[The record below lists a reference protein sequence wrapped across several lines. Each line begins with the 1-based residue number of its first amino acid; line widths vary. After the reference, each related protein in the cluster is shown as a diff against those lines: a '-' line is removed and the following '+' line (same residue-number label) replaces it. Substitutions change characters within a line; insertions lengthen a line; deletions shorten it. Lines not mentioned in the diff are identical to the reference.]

1 MLQGDDSLRPKILPR
16 DRPQPYDIMESEVV
30 PLTQDFKREQPSAND
45 EKSTYY
51 ETSGKM
57 TERAILVGVG
67 DDRERID
74 IEYSMHELA
83 ELVKAADAKV
93 VGTTVQNKRVIDV
106 ATYIG
111 SGKVLEVKQLAE
123 ANEANVIVFND
134 ELSGSQIRNLE
145 AEIGLKVIDRTNL
158 ILDIFARRAQSR
170 TSKLQVELAQ
180 LGYRLPRLTGY
191 GNALSRTGGGIGT
204 RGPGEQ
210 KLEIDK
216 RRIRE
221 RISDIRHELKEETKV
236 RETQK
241 AGRQRGGEPL
251 VALVGYTNAG
261 KSSVMNRMLMMTA
274 PDGES
279 SQPGSLGA
287 SGEDSVKRVFEKDM
301 LFATLDT
308 FHRRVAFEDNKAMVL
323 VDTVG
328 FVSKLPHK
336 LVEAFKATLEEVRD
350 ADLLLHVVDV
360 TNENVHNQIAITE
373 EVLRELEA
381 YGKPTLLLLNK
392 IDLLEASA
400 AASDESEPLMLKSG
414 LFDGYEALRIS
425 ARTGEGF
432 DALIERIRGKVFRSH
447 VRVHML
453 IPYAEGA
460 VYSYLCDHH
469 HVSKTE
475 YLADGSLIDVEL
487 DAKDYQKYKRFEV
500 RPDGSPLTGSGTGEA
515 SSDAS
520 SEAGNRH
527 E

>member
-1 MLQGDDSLRPKILPR
+1 MN
-16 DRPQPYDIMESEVV
+16 
-30 PLTQDFKREQPSAND
+30 QDNPIIKEKE
-45 EKSTYY
+45 EKSSTYF
-51 ETSGKM
+51 ETSGSL
-57 TERAILVGVG
+57 TERAVLVGVG
-67 DDRERID
+67 DDREEID
-74 IEYSMHELA
+74 IEYSMHELE
-83 ELVKAADAKV
+83 ELVMAAGAEV
-93 VGTTVQNKRVIDV
+93 VGSTVQNKRIIDV

-111 SGKVLEVKQLAE
+111 SGKVQEVKQLAE
-123 ANEANVIVFND
+123 ANEANIIVFND

-145 AEIGLKVIDRTNL
+145 GDIGLKVIDRTAL

-170 TSKLQVELAQ
+170 TSKLQIELAQ

-261 KSSVMNRMLMMTA
+261 KSSVMNRMLEMVVGGPSA
-274 PDGES
+274 GGIEKS
-279 SQPGSLGA
+279 GGSQSGGSGQ
-287 SGEDSVKRVFEKDM
+287 GDSVKRVFEKDM

-308 FHRRVAFEDNKAMVL
+308 YHRRVEFEDNKAMVL

-373 EVLRELEA
+373 KVLRELDA
-381 YGKPTLLLLNK
+381 FGKPTLLLLNK
-392 IDLLEASA
+392 IDLLSPEAHDTVLVPKA
-400 AASDESEPLMLKSG
+400 G

-425 ARTGEGF
+425 AKTGEGF
-432 DALIERIRGKVFRSH
+432 DALFETLRGKIFRGH

-453 IPYAEGA
+453 IPYAEGG

-469 HVSKTE
+469 HVMQTE
-475 YLADGSLIDVEL
+475 YVEAGTLIEVEL
-487 DAKDYQKYKRFEV
+487 DAKDYQRYKRFEV
-500 RPDGSPLTGSGTGEA
+500 KADGSPMVSSTSA
-515 SSDAS
+515 SSAEVD
-520 SEAGNRH
+520 ED

>member
-1 MLQGDDSLRPKILPR
+1 MN
-16 DRPQPYDIMESEVV
+16 
-30 PLTQDFKREQPSAND
+30 QDNTNVKEREDKN
-45 EKSTYY
+45 STYF
-51 ETSGKM
+51 ETSGSL
-57 TERAILVGVG
+57 TERAILVGLG
-67 DDRERID
+67 DDREEID
-74 IEYSMHELA
+74 IEYSMHELE
-83 ELVKAADAKV
+83 ELVMAADAEV
-93 VGTTVQNKRVIDV
+93 VGSTVQNKRIIDV

-111 SGKVLEVKQLAE
+111 SGKVQEVKQLAE

-145 AEIGLKVIDRTNL
+145 GEIGLKVIDRTAL

-170 TSKLQVELAQ
+170 TSKLQIELAQ

-261 KSSVMNRMLMMTA
+261 KSSVMNRMLEMVVKGPSA
-274 PDGES
+274 GGSEKSGGSQDG
-279 SQPGSLGA
+279 SQDQG
-287 SGEDSVKRVFEKDM
+287 DSVKRVFEKDM

-308 FHRRVAFEDNKAMVL
+308 YHRRVEFEDNKAMVL

-373 EVLRELEA
+373 KVLRELDA
-381 YGKPTLLLLNK
+381 FGKPTLLLLNK
-392 IDLLEASA
+392 IDLLSTEDHDTVMVPRAG
-400 AASDESEPLMLKSG
+400 M
-414 LFDGYEALRIS
+414 FDGYEALRIS

-432 DALIERIRGKVFRSH
+432 DTLFETLRGKVFRGH

-453 IPYAEGA
+453 IPYSEGA

-469 HVSKTE
+469 HVMQTE
-475 YLADGSLIDVEL
+475 YVEAGTLIEVEL
-487 DAKDYQKYKRFEV
+487 DSKDYQRYKRFEV
-500 RPDGSPLTGSGTGEA
+500 RPDGLPAPGSGVRE
-515 SSDAS
+515 D
-520 SEAGNRH
+520 E
-527 E
+527 

>member
-1 MLQGDDSLRPKILPR
+1 MN
-16 DRPQPYDIMESEVV
+16 
-30 PLTQDFKREQPSAND
+30 QDNPIVKEKE
-45 EKSTYY
+45 EKSSTYF
-51 ETSGKM
+51 ETSGSL

-67 DDRERID
+67 DDREEID
-74 IEYSMHELA
+74 IEYSMHELE
-83 ELVKAADAKV
+83 ELVMAAGAEV
-93 VGTTVQNKRVIDV
+93 VGSTVQNKRIIDV

-111 SGKVLEVKQLAE
+111 SGKVQEVKQLAE
-123 ANEANVIVFND
+123 ANEANIIVFND

-145 AEIGLKVIDRTNL
+145 GDIGLKVIDRTAL

-170 TSKLQVELAQ
+170 TSKLQIELAQ

-261 KSSVMNRMLMMTA
+261 KSSVMNRMLEMVVGGPSA
-274 PDGES
+274 GSFEKRGG
-279 SQPGSLGA
+279 SQGGSQGGGPGQG
-287 SGEDSVKRVFEKDM
+287 DSVKRVFEKDM

-308 FHRRVAFEDNKAMVL
+308 YHRRVEFEDNKAMVL

-373 EVLRELEA
+373 RVLRELDA
-381 YGKPTLLLLNK
+381 VGKPTLLLLNK
-392 IDLLEASA
+392 IDLLAPEDHDTVLVPKA
-400 AASDESEPLMLKSG
+400 G

-425 ARTGEGF
+425 AKTGEGF
-432 DALIERIRGKVFRSH
+432 DALFETLRGKIFRGH

-469 HVSKTE
+469 HVMQTE
-475 YLADGSLIDVEL
+475 YVEAGTLIEVEL
-487 DAKDYQKYKRFEV
+487 DAKDYQRYKRFEV
-500 RPDGSPLTGSGTGEA
+500 KADGSPMVTSTPSPEV
-515 SSDAS
+515 SD
-520 SEAGNRH
+520 H

>member
-1 MLQGDDSLRPKILPR
+1 MN
-16 DRPQPYDIMESEVV
+16 
-30 PLTQDFKREQPSAND
+30 QDQSNEKMTTTS
-45 EKSTYY
+45 EKSTYF
-51 ETSGKM
+51 ETSDSL
-57 TERAILVGVG
+57 TERAILVGLG
-67 DDRERID
+67 DDREEID
-74 IEYSMHELA
+74 IEYSMHELE
-83 ELVKAADAKV
+83 ELVMAAEAEV
-93 VGTTVQNKRVIDV
+93 VGSTVQNKRVIDV

-111 SGKVLEVKQLAE
+111 SGKVQEVKELAE
-123 ANEANVIVFND
+123 ANDANVIVFND

-145 AEIGLKVIDRTNL
+145 GEIGLKVIDRTAL

-170 TSKLQVELAQ
+170 TSKLQIELAQ

-261 KSSVMNRMLMMTA
+261 KSSVMNRMLTLVQKGPSAGA
-274 PDGES
+274 PALEKGEGSHKKDAANQDGS
-279 SQPGSLGA
+279 NQ
-287 SGEDSVKRVFEKDM
+287 DDNVKRVFEKDM

-308 FHRRVAFEDNKAMVL
+308 YHRRVEFEDNKAMVL

-336 LVEAFKATLEEVRD
+336 LVEAFKATLEEVHD

-360 TNENVHNQIAITE
+360 TNENVHNQISITE
-373 EVLRELEA
+373 KVLRELDA
-381 YGKPTLLLLNK
+381 FGKPTLLLLNK
-392 IDLLEASA
+392 IDLLAPEDQVNDTVMVPKAG
-400 AASDESEPLMLKSG
+400 M
-414 LFDGYEALRIS
+414 FDGYEALRIS

-432 DALIERIRGKVFRSH
+432 DELVEKIRSKVFRGH

-460 VYSYLCDHH
+460 VYSYLCDNH

-475 YLADGSLIDVEL
+475 YVESGSLIEVEL
-487 DAKDYQKYKRFEV
+487 DVKDYQRYKRFEV
-500 RPDGSPLTGSGTGEA
+500 RPDGSPMVPEHTTPA
-515 SSDAS
+515 VSSD
-520 SEAGNRH
+520 E
-527 E
+527 

>member
-1 MLQGDDSLRPKILPR
+1 MNQDQSNPS
-16 DRPQPYDIMESEVV
+16 SEKHS
-30 PLTQDFKREQPSAND
+30 TTT
-45 EKSTYY
+45 EKNTYF
-51 ETSGKM
+51 ETSGSL
-57 TERAILVGVG
+57 TERAILVGLG
-67 DDRERID
+67 DDREEID
-74 IEYSMHELA
+74 IEYSMHELE
-83 ELVKAADAKV
+83 ELVKAADAEV
-93 VGTTVQNKRVIDV
+93 VGSTVQNKRVIDV

-111 SGKVLEVKQLAE
+111 SGKVQEVKQLAE
-123 ANEANVIVFND
+123 ANDANVIVFND

-145 AEIGLKVIDRTNL
+145 AEIGLKVIDRTAL

-170 TSKLQVELAQ
+170 TSKLQIELAQ

-261 KSSVMNRMLMMTA
+261 KSSVMNRMLTLVQGGPSA
-274 PDGES
+274 GASVLEKAGSQQKDGS
-279 SQPGSLGA
+279 SQA
-287 SGEDSVKRVFEKDM
+287 EDGVKRVFEKDM

-308 FHRRVAFEDNKAMVL
+308 YHRRVEFEDNKAMVL

-336 LVEAFKATLEEVRD
+336 LVEAFKATLEEVHD

-360 TNENVHNQIAITE
+360 TNENVHNQVAITE
-373 EVLRELEA
+373 KVLRELDA

-392 IDLLEASA
+392 IDLLAPEDHDTVMVPKA
-400 AASDESEPLMLKSG
+400 G
-414 LFDGYEALRIS
+414 LFDGYEALRVS

-432 DALIERIRGKVFRSH
+432 DALIEKLRSKIFRGH
-447 VRVHML
+447 VKVHML

-460 VYSYLCDHH
+460 VYSYLCDNH
-469 HVSKTE
+469 HVSSTE
-475 YLADGSLIDVEL
+475 YVESGSLIEVEL
-487 DAKDYQKYKRFEV
+487 DAKDYQRYKRFEV
-500 RPDGSPLTGSGTGEA
+500 RPDGSPMVTQDHNA
-515 SSDAS
+515 SVSTD
-520 SEAGNRH
+520 E
-527 E
+527 

>member
-1 MLQGDDSLRPKILPR
+1 MNQDQSNQFNLS
-16 DRPQPYDIMESEVV
+16 SEKQAA
-30 PLTQDFKREQPSAND
+30 TT
-45 EKSTYY
+45 EKSTYF
-51 ETSGKM
+51 ETSGSL
-57 TERAILVGVG
+57 TERAILVGLG
-67 DDRERID
+67 DDREEID
-74 IEYSMHELA
+74 IEYSMHELE
-83 ELVKAADAKV
+83 ELVMAAEAEV
-93 VGTTVQNKRVIDV
+93 VGTIVQNKRIIEV

-111 SGKVLEVKQLAE
+111 SGKVQEVKQLAE
-123 ANEANVIVFND
+123 ANDANVIVFND

-145 AEIGLKVIDRTNL
+145 GEIGLKVIDRTAL

-170 TSKLQVELAQ
+170 TSKLQIELAQ

-221 RISDIRHELKEETKV
+221 RISDIRNELKEETKV

-261 KSSVMNRMLMMTA
+261 KSSVMNRMLTLVQEGPSAGA
-274 PDGES
+274 PVLGKA
-279 SQPGSLGA
+279 GSLQKDG
-287 SGEDSVKRVFEKDM
+287 SGQVEDGIKRVFEKDM

-308 FHRRVAFEDNKAMVL
+308 YHRRVEFEDNKAMVL

-336 LVEAFKATLEEVRD
+336 LVEAFKATLEEVHD

-360 TNENVHNQIAITE
+360 TNENVHNQISITE
-373 EVLRELEA
+373 KVLRELDA

-392 IDLLEASA
+392 IDLLAPEDHDTVMVPKA
-400 AASDESEPLMLKSG
+400 G

-432 DALIERIRGKVFRSH
+432 DALIEKLRSKIFRGH
-447 VRVHML
+447 VKVHML

-460 VYSYLCDHH
+460 VYSYLCDNH
-469 HVSKTE
+469 HVSSTE
-475 YLADGSLIDVEL
+475 YVESGSLIEVEL
-487 DAKDYQKYKRFEV
+487 DAKDYQRYKRFEV
-500 RPDGSPLTGSGTGEA
+500 RPDGSPMVTQ
-515 SSDAS
+515 SSNSTVSTD
-520 SEAGNRH
+520 E
-527 E
+527 

>member
-1 MLQGDDSLRPKILPR
+1 MNRNT
-16 DRPQPYDIMESEVV
+16 PYD
-30 PLTQDFKREQPSAND
+30 QDHTDPAETKQEQNPR
-45 EKSTYY
+45 STYY
-51 ETSGKM
+51 DTSGSLK
-57 TERAILVGVG
+57 ERAILVGVG
-67 DDRERID
+67 DEREEID

-83 ELVKAADAKV
+83 ELVNAAEAEV
-93 VGTTVQNKRVIDV
+93 VGTIVQNKRVIEV

-111 SGKVLEVKQLAE
+111 SGKVQEVRMLAE
-123 ANEANVIVFND
+123 ANDANVIVFND

-145 AEIGLKVIDRTNL
+145 RDIEIKVIDRTAL

-170 TSKLQVELAQ
+170 TSKLQIELAQ

-221 RISDIRHELKEETKV
+221 RISDIRHELKEEAKV

-241 AGRQRGGEPL
+241 SGRQRGGEPL

-261 KSSVMNRMLMMTA
+261 KSSVMNRLLTLTKSQLSA
-274 PDGES
+274 DGL
-279 SQPGSLGA
+279 QNKTGQLP
-287 SGEDSVKRVFEKDM
+287 GEDDADDGIKRVFEKDM

-308 FHRRVAFEDNKAMVL
+308 FHRRIEFDDNKAMVL

-336 LVEAFKATLEEVRD
+336 LIEAFKATLEEVHD

-360 TNENVHNQIAITE
+360 TNENILNQIAITE
-373 EVLRELEA
+373 RVLRELGA
-381 YGKPTLLLLNK
+381 FGKPTLLLLNK
-392 IDLLEASA
+392 IDLM
-400 AASDESEPLMLKSG
+400 ESEDLPRLPA
-414 LFDGYEALRIS
+414 GYESLRIS

-432 DALIERIRGKVFRSH
+432 DALIQRVRSGIFRDH

-453 IPYAEGA
+453 IPFSEGA
-460 VYSYLCDHH
+460 VYSYLCDKH

-475 YLADGSLIDVEL
+475 YVADGSLIEVEL
-487 DAKDYQKYKRFEV
+487 DIKDYQRYKRFEV
-500 RPDGSPLTGSGTGEA
+500 DADGTPLPDQPA
-515 SSDAS
+515 
-520 SEAGNRH
+520 
-527 E
+527 

>member
-1 MLQGDDSLRPKILPR
+1 MN
-16 DRPQPYDIMESEVV
+16 
-30 PLTQDFKREQPSAND
+30 QDQSNEKATTTT
-45 EKSTYY
+45 EKSTYFD
-51 ETSGKM
+51 TSGSL
-57 TERAILVGVG
+57 TERAILVGLG
-67 DDRERID
+67 DDREEID
-74 IEYSMHELA
+74 IEYSMHELE
-83 ELVKAADAKV
+83 ELVMAADAEV
-93 VGTTVQNKRVIDV
+93 VGSIVQNKRIIEV

-111 SGKVLEVKQLAE
+111 SGKVQEVKQLAE
-123 ANEANVIVFND
+123 ANDANVIVFND

-145 AEIGLKVIDRTNL
+145 AEIGLKVIDRTAL

-170 TSKLQVELAQ
+170 TSKLQIELAQ

-221 RISDIRHELKEETKV
+221 RISDIRHELKEESKV

-261 KSSVMNRMLMMTA
+261 KSSVMNRMLTLVQGGPSA
-274 PDGES
+274 GASVLEKA
-279 SQPGSLGA
+279 GSLQKDG
-287 SGEDSVKRVFEKDM
+287 SDQEDGVKRVFEKDM

-308 FHRRVAFEDNKAMVL
+308 YHRRVEFEDNKAMVL

-336 LVEAFKATLEEVRD
+336 LVEAFKATLEEVHD

-360 TNENVHNQIAITE
+360 TNENVHNQISITE
-373 EVLRELEA
+373 KVLRELDA
-381 YGKPTLLLLNK
+381 FGKPTLLLLNK
-392 IDLLEASA
+392 IDLLAPEDHDTVMVPKAG
-400 AASDESEPLMLKSG
+400 M
-414 LFDGYEALRIS
+414 FDGYEALRIS

-432 DALIERIRGKVFRSH
+432 DALIEKLRSKIFRGH
-447 VRVHML
+447 VKVHML

-460 VYSYLCDHH
+460 VYSYLCDNH
-469 HVSKTE
+469 HVSKTAYVE
-475 YLADGSLIDVEL
+475 TGSLIEVEL
-487 DAKDYQKYKRFEV
+487 DTKDYQRYKRFEV
-500 RPDGSPLTGSGTGEA
+500 REDGSPMVPEPHNPAVSKDE
-515 SSDAS
+515 
-520 SEAGNRH
+520 
-527 E
+527 